1 MSAFYKPI
9 ESGDKMDI
17 FELKQN
23 ARLLKAISTV
33 RPIVLDLVKNDN
45 DDTEAM
51 NCLKL
56 LDSLDDIT
64 TDSILMDIEDIK

>member
-1 MSAFYKPI
+1 LSAFYKPI

>member
-1 MSAFYKPI
+1 
-9 ESGDKMDI
+9 MDI